1 MPITIHK
8 PTSPG
13 RRISSANAFAEI
25 TASKPLKRLTVS
37 TKRISGRNNQGK
49 ITVRHRGGAAKRR
62 YRIVDFKQQSFD
74 IPAKV
79 QSIEYDPHRSA
90 WIALVAYKNG
100 SKAYILAAQGM
111 NVGDT
116 IVSSQ
121 NRVDI
126 NPGNRMPLDK
136 MPVGANVYNIELN
149 PGQGGLLV
157 RSGGAVAQLVAVEGK
172 YATLRMPSKEVR
184 KVPKHAM
191 ASIGFVSNPDNRL
204 VRYGKAGRMRHLGF
218 RPRVRGKA
226 MNPVDH
232 PHGGGEGHNPIGMKH
247 PKTPWGKP
255 ALGVRTRKATKH
267 SWKMIVSRRPRNMF
281 T

>member
-8 PTSPG
+8 PTSAG

-25 TASKPLKRLTVS
+25 TTDKPKKSLTVAS
-37 TKRISGRNNQGK
+37 RRISGRNNQGK
-49 ITVRHRGGAAKRR
+49 ITVRHRGGGAKRR
-62 YRIVDFKQQSFD
+62 YRMVDFKQNILD

-90 WIALVAYKNG
+90 WIALIAYANG
-100 SKAYILAAQGM
+100 VKSYILAAQDLK
-111 NVGDT
+111 VGAT
-116 IVSSQ
+116 VIVSKS
-121 NRVDI
+121 RVDI
-126 NPGNRMPLDK
+126 TPGNRMPIDK
-136 MPVGANVYNIELN
+136 MPVGTMIYNVELN
-149 PGQGGLLV
+149 PGQGGMIV
-157 RSGGAVAQLVAVEGK
+157 RSAGSVAQIVAVEGK
-172 YATLRMPSKEVR
+172 FATLRLPSKEIR
-184 KVPKHAM
+184 KVPRDSM
-191 ASIGFVSNPDNRL
+191 ASVGMVSNPDNRL

-218 RPRVRGKA
+218 RPTVRGKA

-255 ALGVRTRKATKH
+255 ALGVRTRKPTKH
-267 SWKMIVSRRPRNMF
+267 SWRLIVSRRPRNMF

>member
-13 RRISSANAFAEI
+13 RRVSSANAFAEI
-25 TASKPLKRLTVS
+25 TAAKPLKSLTVAS
-37 TKRISGRNNQGK
+37 RRISGRNNYGR
-49 ITVRHRGGAAKRR
+49 ITVRHRGGGAKRR
-62 YRIVDFKQQSFD
+62 YRIIDFKQD
-74 IPAKV
+74 MLEVPAKV

-90 WIALVAYKNG
+90 WIALLAYVNG
-100 SKAYILAAQGM
+100 AKTYIIAPQNLK
-111 NVGDT
+111 VGDT
-116 IVSSQ
+116 VVSSK

-126 NPGNRMPLDK
+126 APANRMPLDK
-136 MPVGANVYNIELN
+136 MPVGTNVYNIELN
-149 PGQGGLLV
+149 PGQGGMLV
-157 RSGGAVAQLVAVEGK
+157 RSAGTVAQLVAVEGK
-172 YATLRMPSKEVR
+172 FATLRMPSKEIR

-191 ASIGFVSNPDNRL
+191 ASVGFVSNPDNRL

-255 ALGVRTRKATKH
+255 ALGVKTRKASKH
-267 SWKMIVSRRPRNMF
+267 SWKLIISRRPRNMF